1 MSLDMIVWL
10 GCAASLPQALPEP
23 ARWTHYQ
30 TSMPKIEGL
39 PPAVAAQLANIE
51 GWQFSSET
59 TLIHASYASR
69 NPLTFEDLKT
79 IAPEIPVVTSPAVPP
94 ATASAPISAEEAGQA
109 ALKAQARDAKVG
121 ISLVLEG
128 VNPQS
133 YDDLGM
139 VIFHLVTTCGGAIVE
154 APDGFQRLDAQGQPA
169 P

>member
-23 ARWTHYQ
+23 ARWVHYQ
-30 TSMPKIEGL
+30 TSMPKIAGL
-39 PPAVAAQLANIE
+39 PPAVAAQLANVE
-51 GWQFSSET
+51 GWQYSTET

-79 IAPEIPVVTSPAVPP
+79 IAPGIQVATIPAPP
-94 ATASAPISAEEAGQA
+94 SAAASAPVPAEEARQT

-139 VIFHLVTTCGGAIVE
+139 VVFHLVTTCGGAIVE
-154 APDGFQRLDAQGQPA
+154 APDGFQRLDAQGQPV